1 MVLEGQRYS
10 HLTWDRVVPLVKEA
24 WGQDGRPE
32 VAAYVKMVAT
42 IVSNLGRLTPSVQ
55 RSNVIGEHAERQET
69 VASSVADASMDNE
82 VARTADA
89 STMTEHS
96 LLLDLARA
104 TAADG
109 RQRGIGAQDP
119 EGLEELRDQAVAE
132 IGSLPPDDA
141 TRFVLAWLW
150 HAGRTGGRALTPEGQ
165 EFGYE
170 LRFSRYKA
178 VQVIS

>member
-1 MVLEGQRYS
+1 
-10 HLTWDRVVPLVKEA
+10 VPLVKEA

-42 IVSNLGRLTPSVQ
+42 IVSNLGQLRPSVQ
-55 RSNVIGEHAERQET
+55 RSRVIGEHARGQET
-69 VASSVADASMDNE
+69 VASGAVANASMDN
-82 VARTADA
+82 VVTPTADA
-89 STMTEHS
+89 STLTEHS
-96 LLLDLARA
+96 ILLDLARA

-119 EGLEELRDQAVAE
+119 EDLEELRDQAVSQ
-132 IGSLPPDDA
+132 IGGLPSGDD
-141 TRFVLAWLW
+141 TRFVLPWLW